1 MKQNQLI
8 ALGAFAALALLAF
21 AFIPPPAS
29 LTESAGEES
38 VLLGV
43 FTGVTACA
51 DCPGIDTRLT
61 LLQDSP
67 YSAEGT
73 YELSLT
79 YQERAVEP
87 YVETGT
93 WTTERGTPAD
103 PDAVVYALYAEGAET
118 PQRYERVDAGT
129 IRLLDA
135 DGNPLD
141 ASLGFTLTLETARE
155 AALPEERTLAGAQTC
170 LPHRDTTGPQT
181 LECAIG
187 FLADD
192 GTYYALDLAQLT
204 EEQGALLMSGVRVE
218 ATGTVTPAML
228 LSTDQWMRYQMEGV
242 FSVTAVRAL

>member
-1 MKQNQLI
+1 MKHTQLI
-8 ALGAFAALALLAF
+8 ALGAFVALALLAF

-29 LTESAGEES
+29 LTESPREEG
-38 VLLGV
+38 VLLGT

-61 LLQDSP
+61 LREDGP
-67 YSAEGT
+67 YSARGT
-73 YELSLT
+73 YELTLIYRESNV
-79 YQERAVEP
+79 AP
-87 YVETGT
+87 YRETGT
-93 WTTERGTPAD
+93 WTTERGTPAN

-141 ASLGFTLTLETARE
+141 ASLGFTLTRETARE
-155 AALPEERTLAGAQTC
+155 AALPEERTLLGAQTC

-192 GTYYALDLAQLT
+192 GSYYALDLARLD
-204 EEQGALLMSGVRVE
+204 EAQGALLMSGVRVE
-218 ATGTVTPAML
+218 ATGTVTPSML
-228 LSTDQWMRYQMEGV
+228 LSTDQWTRYQMEGV
-242 FSVTAVRAL
+242 FSVTEVRAL